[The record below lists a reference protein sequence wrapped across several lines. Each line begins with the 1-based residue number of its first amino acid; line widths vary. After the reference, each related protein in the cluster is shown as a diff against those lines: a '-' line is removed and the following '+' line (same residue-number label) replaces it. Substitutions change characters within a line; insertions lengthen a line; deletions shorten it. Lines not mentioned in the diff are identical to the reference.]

1 MRKLFVFFV
10 FIIGCLVIYAQLIT
24 DRWQEHH
31 TTLSDLKDSKE
42 FLALL
47 NSCNSFSNNESI
59 QPQSIRDRALLMRK
73 IKWSPKSNISNNRG
87 YFIKGD
93 TIIGLPYSSV
103 KELQKFIG
111 LDVSIYTF
119 LTAVNNPY
127 SLLYSEN
134 VAAGNQC
141 YLGGKYNGQNSH
153 TFYGTVCSSFTAFCY
168 GENYNYTSF
177 NYRRGQVPN
186 YSLKKSQDLKDLI
199 AGDLYWCP
207 GHVGLITD
215 VIKDSLGNINN
226 IEFFESAG
234 TRVTSKKYTAN
245 DFLRRLAGNGDAKKQ
260 GYLYENRLVKKS
272 STKYSKQNM
281 DIQNNEI
288 QSALDSMSVIP
299 MEICTWFGDRPCI
312 GEWDRLMINFNKKQF
327 DKIIISLHDV
337 PIDTLDI
344 YNKDH
349 SIEYKPKE
357 AGIYK
362 AQLASSSQVSPIYTS
377 FEVLDTSTKIH
388 YKKNKTVDVIFAED
402 SDPEIIYWVNKVGD
416 QHTFPISI
424 PEEAKKK
431 GRITLELCTKKDAM
445 VRVIYRGQYGRAIN
459 KPEHLFL

>member
-10 FIIGCLVIYAQLIT
+10 FILSCVVIYAQLISE
-24 DRWQEHH
+24 RWQEYS
-31 TTLSDLKDSKE
+31 TDLSDIKDYDE
-42 FLALL
+42 FLISL
-47 NSCNSFSNNESI
+47 NSCNDISTNESI
-59 QPQSIRDRALLMRK
+59 HPKSIRERALLMSK
-73 IKWSPKSNISNNRG
+73 IEWSPKSNIPNNIG
-87 YFIKGD
+87 FFAKGD
-93 TIIGLPYSSV
+93 TVIGLPYSSV

-134 VAAGNQC
+134 VAAGNPC

-177 NYRRGQVPN
+177 NYQRGQVPN
-186 YSLKKSQDLKDLI
+186 YSLKNSQDLKDL
-199 AGDLYWCP
+199 ASGDLFWCP
-207 GHVGLITD
+207 GHVGLVTD
-215 VIKDSLGNINN
+215 VTKDSLGNICV

-234 TRVTSKKYTAN
+234 RKVVSKKYTAN
-245 DFLRRLAGNGDAKKQ
+245 DFLRRLAGNGNPKKQ
-260 GYLYENRLVKKS
+260 GYLYENRLVDKD
-272 STKYSKQNM
+272 SKTHSRQTI
-281 DIQNNEI
+281 DFQNNVI
-288 QSALDSMSVIP
+288 QSVVKNISFEP

-312 GEWDRLMINFNKKQF
+312 GEWDKLMINFHKKQF
-327 DKIIISLHDV
+327 DKIIISLQDV

-344 YNKDH
+344 SDKDN
-349 SIEYKPKE
+349 SIEYKSTK

-377 FEVLDTSTKIH
+377 FEVLDTSTKII
-388 YKKNKTVDVIFAED
+388 YTDNDTVEVSFAEN
-402 SDPEIIYWVNKVGD
+402 SEPEIIYWVNKVGD

-424 PEEAKKK
+424 PDEAKKE
-431 GRITLELCTKKDAM
+431 GRITLDLCKKKDAM
-445 VRVIYRGQYGRAIN
+445 VRVIYRGQYGRTIN